1 MTENRIR
8 VLTLNCWGLKYVS
21 KFRSERMSAIAHALA
36 SSNYDVITLQEVWV
50 FGDYEIIR
58 TAVSNRLPYSK
69 FFYSGALGAG
79 LAVLSR
85 FPIIG
90 ATINPYSLNGSPI
103 EVVQGDWFVGKAA
116 ASVLVAHPVL
126 GQLQV
131 FNTHL
136 FAPGGDS
143 GPLHLQAHRLVNA
156 WELAKLARQAAEV
169 GRYVIAAGDFN
180 SSPASLPM
188 NLIQDHASL
197 RDAWVESH
205 PNSPAVPNGIPSPLD
220 AVRIFGITADSPLN
234 SFSAGKR
241 LEAMARKFQGKRL
254 DYIFFRQPSSPPA
267 SVKTPILKVL
277 DTRVVFTER
286 IPGSD
291 FSYSDHFGLE
301 ATFEISH
308 PEGGDLADSSE
319 THVPAPVEPP
329 APNFVLATVPN
340 PAPAPPRKLSPD
352 SITEILQSLTACYR
366 YSQYRARSQLTVFAV
381 CILLLLVILIGS
393 AWLPVSSFNP
403 LIILITIFLAWAA
416 TTFLYVGFVYGKW
429 EVNSLTNVIEE
440 LEIYRDSLLEHQ
452 GR

>member
-1 MTENRIR
+1 MTENRLRI
-8 VLTLNCWGLKYVS
+8 LTLNCWGLKYVS

-36 SSNYDVITLQEVWV
+36 SSDYDVITLQEVWV
-50 FGDYEIIR
+50 YGDFEMIR
-58 TAVSNRLPYSK
+58 TAVSNQMPYSK

-79 LAVLSR
+79 LAILSR

-103 EVVQGDWFVGKAA
+103 EVIQGDWFVGKAA
-116 ASVLVAHPVL
+116 ASVLIAHPIL

-205 PNSPAVPNGIPSPLD
+205 PNSPAVPNGVPSPSD

-241 LEAMARKFQGKRL
+241 LEPIARKFQGKRL
-254 DYIFFRQPSSPPA
+254 DYVFFRQPSSPPA
-267 SVKTPILKVL
+267 SAKTPILRVK

-286 IPGSD
+286 IPSTN
-291 FSYSDHFGLE
+291 FSFSDHFGLE

-308 PEGGDLADSSE
+308 PDGGDLADPSE
-319 THVPAPVEPP
+319 THIPAPVEPP
-329 APNFVLATVPN
+329 GPNFVLTTVPN

-366 YSQYRARSQLTVFAV
+366 YSQYRASSQLTVFVV
-381 CILLLLVILIGS
+381 CVLLLLVILVGS
-393 AWLPVSSFNP
+393 AWLPTSSFNP
-403 LIILITIFLAWAA
+403 LIIFITVFLAWAA
-416 TTFLYVGFVYGKW
+416 TTFLYVGFVYGRW
-429 EVNSLTNVIEE
+429 EVNALTNVIEE